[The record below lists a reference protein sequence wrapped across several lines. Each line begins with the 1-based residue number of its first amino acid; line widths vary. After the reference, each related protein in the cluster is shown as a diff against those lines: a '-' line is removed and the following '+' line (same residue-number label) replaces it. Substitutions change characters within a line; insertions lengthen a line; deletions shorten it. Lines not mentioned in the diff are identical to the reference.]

1 MFQVGLP
8 SYLRLNSGRSVSRNV
23 NKTRKHFPRNIH
35 GAHMF
40 PQCFPVSHTRNIVS
54 SVIFL
59 FSRCKLCLR
68 YTAGN
73 FNENPSMRALAK
85 NLRAQASEHS
95 SNFCEQ
101 FEQRSDFASTFK
113 FDVTIRYCS
122 LSSSTLT
129 RKDGVKSTVRQL
141 ALSPQCQGLRRKCFR
156 GKINSIFLNA
166 KGCNKPKPCAVWHNW
181 TAWTMKRKFEICK
194 QKFSNFKLTS
204 REKYCVKTCTPS
216 KIAVF
221 EAVILFRAAQS

>member
-1 MFQVGLP
+1 MCHDIIKYP
-8 SYLRLNSGRSVSRNV
+8 LNEIIRELKIINQNISTHRIFH
-23 NKTRKHFPRNIH
+23 TPHFPHSAFSTLRNPH
-35 GAHMF
+35 
-40 PQCFPVSHTRNIVS
+40 N
-54 SVIFL
+54 L
-59 FSRCKLCLR
+59 
-68 YTAGN
+68 
-73 FNENPSMRALAK
+73 SMRALAK
-85 NLRAQASEHS
+85 ILRAQASEHS

-166 KGCNKPKPCAVWHNW
+166 KGCNETK
-181 TAWTMKRKFEICK
+181 TMCCMK
-194 QKFSNFKLTS
+194 
-204 REKYCVKTCTPS
+204 
-216 KIAVF
+216 
-221 EAVILFRAAQS
+221 